1 MGSAAAP
8 AAGQR
13 LISYCVRRT
22 PDASA
27 GPTRRAGARASIE
40 SMTPPSDT
48 TTAALRASDAER
60 EAVATRLREAA
71 TTGHLTITEADERQ
85 TAAYA
90 AVTREELV
98 PLTADLPTTA
108 AAVPPPARPSRR
120 GPLTDGSRRRLAVH
134 ATVVGFLAVFFVTRW
149 VMDPAP
155 WFWPAWPMFWLGLS
169 LLLHHRV
176 ATRTATPSAT
186 A

>member
-1 MGSAAAP
+1 MHDDTSEPRDAR
-8 AAGQR
+8 AAG
-13 LISYCVRRT
+13 
-22 PDASA
+22 
-27 GPTRRAGARASIE
+27 
-40 SMTPPSDT
+40 
-48 TTAALRASDAER
+48 SDADR

-71 TTGHLTITEADERQ
+71 STGHLTIDEADERQ
-85 TAAYA
+85 AAAYA

-108 AAVPPPARPSRR
+108 AAVAPPAGPSRR

-149 VMDPAP
+149 VMDPEP

-176 ATRTATPSAT
+176 ASRTATPPAT

>member
-1 MGSAAAP
+1 VGSAAAS
-8 AAGQR
+8 AAGHR

-27 GPTRRAGARASIE
+27 RPTRKAGARASIE
-40 SMTPPSDT
+40 SMTPPSDP
-48 TTAALRASDAER
+48 TTATLRASDAER

-71 TTGHLTITEADERQ
+71 STGHLTITEADERQ
-85 TAAYA
+85 AAAYA

-98 PLTADLPTTA
+98 PLTADLPTVK

-120 GPLTDGSRRRLAVH
+120 GTLTDGSRRRLAVH

-149 VMDPAP
+149 VMDPEP

-176 ATRTATPSAT
+176 ATRRASPPAT

>member
-1 MGSAAAP
+1 VGPAAAP

-13 LISYCVRRT
+13 LIGYCVGRT

-27 GPTRRAGARASIE
+27 GPTRRTGERASIE
-40 SMTPPSDT
+40 SMTPSDPT
-48 TTAALRASDAER
+48 TPALRASDAER

-71 TTGHLTITEADERQ
+71 TTGHLTIAEADERQ
-85 TAAYA
+85 AAAYS

-98 PLTADLPTTA
+98 PLTADLPTVKVA
-108 AAVPPPARPSRR
+108 IPPPARPSRR
-120 GPLTDGSRRRLAVH
+120 GPLTEASRRRLAVH

-149 VMDPAP
+149 VMDPEP

-169 LLLHHRV
+169 LLLHHQV
-176 ATRTATPSAT
+176 ATRTATKIRV
-186 A
+186 